1 MAKLLASYWRMPVNS
16 GRTTKTAYLD
26 LFDNGISANV
36 VLFVDKFKLQ
46 IPKWVMR
53 DFLSLGAVM
62 YPEAAINRR
71 ANPERV
77 LIEDV
82 MKERLASAGYRYAPG
97 RTNTLLP
104 DARTGPDAALEH
116 ASRADLARAGDH
128 NEVFRMILADIA
140 AAEHGG
146 SNLSVSSSMHKVRDD
161 YGWTR
166 FEVAAS
172 RWIQKTQREQDAL
185 RAQVAE
191 LEGGQ

>member
-1 MAKLLASYWRMPVNS
+1 MPVNS